1 MARTTNIIKGMQI
14 LLPYYSEPEFGYHT
28 AAEHDV
34 IYMYPTDSPVSDDD
48 MARLADLGWRPSD
61 SDGWEIFT

>member
-14 LLPYYSEPEFGYHT
+14 LLPYYGEPERGFHT

-34 IYMYPTDSPVSDDD
+34 IYMYPTDKPVSEDD
-48 MARLADLGWRPSD
+48 MITLGELGWRASD
-61 SDGWEIFT
+61 SDGWEIYT